1 MTKRE
6 NYASIREIVE
16 KLGRTDLVEFVDHE
30 VELLNKKNNAPKNPT
45 AKQLENEKLK
55 DVILAEM
62 GDKPLTITEMQTK
75 ISALSE
81 LSNQRV
87 SAIVKQLVEDN
98 KRMKQYETNSNIVWN
113 EFEVASAFYR
123 YFGIIKKLYELQGW
137 KVSTQCSVSDDFGSS
152 PEDELIFEF

>member
-30 VELLNKKNNAPKNPT
+30 VELLNKKNNAPKKPT
-45 AKQLENEKLK
+45 EKQVENEKLK

-62 GDKPLTITEMQTK
+62 GNKSMTVTEMQTN
-75 ISALSE
+75 ISALAD

-87 SAIVKQLVEDN
+87 TAIVRQLVEDN
-98 KRMKQYETNSNIVWN
+98 SLIRTVVKRK
-113 EFEVASAFYR
+113 A
-123 YFGIIKKLYELQGW
+123 YFTKA
-137 KVSTQCSVSDDFGSS
+137 
-152 PEDELIFEF
+152 

>member
-62 GDKPLTITEMQTK
+62 GDKPMTITEMQTN

-98 KRMKQYETNSNIVWN
+98 SLVRTVVKRK
-113 EFEVASAFYR
+113 A
-123 YFGIIKKLYELQGW
+123 YFAKA
-137 KVSTQCSVSDDFGSS
+137 
-152 PEDELIFEF
+152 